1 MKLVN
6 HKQMRSIVVGYLRKS
21 GYLTRGFVGDGPLR
35 IEFTERKKNDHSV
48 VVGVRESSGGSY
60 PKHEIVAVKID
71 EGAKCEP
78 DFIIPAADCGD
89 DSSANKCFLA
99 MPINFAEE
107 DKKIAKQ
114 FGIGLLE
121 IDGDKVKEVVPA
133 KLMKSNVIAFPK
145 HRFEGL
151 KVVQHLLKFTEKDF
165 EHLARVFCRAE
176 VAWFGF
182 TVGGVY
188 VGFDK
193 ESGTLEVE
201 MSVRAGPLRKVGT
214 YHFKFGELAG
224 FIVKGDDDRYT
235 FVDKLGAMFVFRPSE
250 WRFML
255 RVLSRVDMCFLVFKI
270 GTARIAFSKHPGQDG
285 LDLEMDFVDE
295 RDTCFEHH
303 YSQKDLGM
311 LTGKRRL
318 KERQV
323 IASSE
328 ES

>member
-6 HKQMRSIVVGYLRKS
+6 HKQLRSIVVDYLRKS

-60 PKHEIVAVKID
+60 PKHEIVAVEVD
-71 EGAKCEP
+71 ERSKCA
-78 DFIIPAADCGD
+78 DFTTASTHADAVL
-89 DSSANKCFLA
+89 ANKCLIA
-99 MPINFAEE
+99 MPIHF
-107 DKKIAKQ
+107 DKDDKEIAGQ

-121 IDGDKVKEVVPA
+121 IEGDKVKEVVPA
-133 KLMKSNVIAFPK
+133 KLMKSKLIAFPK

-188 VGFDK
+188 VGFEK
-193 ESGTLEVE
+193 ESGTLEVQ

-224 FIVKGDDDRYT
+224 FIVKGGDDRYT

-250 WRFML
+250 WMFML
-255 RVLSRVDMCFLVFKI
+255 RVLSMVDMCFLVFQI

-303 YSQKDLGM
+303 YSQKELGM

-323 IASSE
+323 IASSK